1 MFLICWYLQNTIG
14 CHTSKHWI
22 RCEPGRCPHLLFI
35 LDLTA
40 IVEPPLEIELLA
52 QYDTI
57 MYGWVVRLVS
67 CTSLL
72 FLSFFL
78 SFVPVSLSLSTSL
91 SLSCVPVSLSLQLSP
106 FLSPSCIPVSLSLHL
121 SPCHLSLYLFRY
133 SSLPSSPSHC
143 IPLSLSVYPCISL
156 ATTLSLSFVPVSLSL
171 HVSPFLSLSFF
182 PYLSLSLSLHV
193 SHLFFLSFISVSPSL
208 HLSFSPPAI
217 RHQEPHRPC
226 SPHVTCAPLA
236 LHNPS
241 CRNWKSRLLFPEPP
255 VRFRTITLDQ
265 ILKTFPSQTI
275 LIMR

>member
-78 SFVPVSLSLSTSL
+78 SFVPVSLSLS
-91 SLSCVPVSLSLQLSP
+91 
-106 FLSPSCIPVSLSLHL
+106 
-121 SPCHLSLYLFRY
+121 LYI
-133 SSLPSSPSHC
+133 SLPVMC
-143 IPLSLSVYPCISL
+143 PCISL
-156 ATTLSLSFVPVSLSL
+156 ATTLSLSIPVMYPCISLSTSLSLSFVPVSFSIQLSPFLSLSLVPVSLSL
-171 HVSPFLSLSFF
+171 HLSPCQFIPVSLSLQHSPCHLSLYLS
-182 PYLSLSLSLHV
+182 PYTSLHFSPCHFSLISLSLSLYMSLTCSF
-193 SHLFFLSFISVSPSL
+193 SHLFLFLPRYTSLSLLLLSVIRNRIDPAHRMSLVPLLRYTTQAAETGSLVYSFPS
-208 HLSFSPPAI
+208 HLSGSG
-217 RHQEPHRPC
+217 RSH
-226 SPHVTCAPLA
+226 
-236 LHNPS
+236 
-241 CRNWKSRLLFPEPP
+241 
-255 VRFRTITLDQ
+255 
-265 ILKTFPSQTI
+265 
-275 LIMR
+275 LIKY

>member
-106 FLSPSCIPVSLSLHL
+106 FLSPSCVPVS
-121 SPCHLSLYLFRY
+121 
-133 SSLPSSPSHC
+133 
-143 IPLSLSVYPCISL
+143 
-156 ATTLSLSFVPVSLSL
+156 LSLSFVPVSFSIQL
-171 HVSPFLSLSFF
+171 SPFLSLSLVPVSLSLHPSLPVSLSLYLSRYNTLPVICPCISLPTRLSIPLPVIFH
-182 PYLSLSLSLHV
+182 LSLSKHV